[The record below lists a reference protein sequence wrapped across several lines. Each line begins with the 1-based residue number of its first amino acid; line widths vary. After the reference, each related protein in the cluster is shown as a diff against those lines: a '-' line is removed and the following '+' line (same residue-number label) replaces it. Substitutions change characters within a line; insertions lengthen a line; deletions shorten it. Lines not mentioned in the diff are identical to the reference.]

1 MSVGH
6 GLATLERLSKEE
18 VFEERLMFGL
28 RLVEGVSLS
37 GISKNAE
44 VPDGALD
51 WAKINFLVS
60 AGLLEDRQDRLVATR
75 SGRLVLDRLVAELL
89 IA

>member
-1 MSVGH
+1 MP
-6 GLATLERLSKEE
+6 SKEE
-18 VFEERLMFGL
+18 VFEERMMFGL

-37 GISKNAE
+37 NITENAE
-44 VPDGALD
+44 LPVGALD
-51 WAKINFLVS
+51 LVKINFLVS

-89 IA
+89 LA